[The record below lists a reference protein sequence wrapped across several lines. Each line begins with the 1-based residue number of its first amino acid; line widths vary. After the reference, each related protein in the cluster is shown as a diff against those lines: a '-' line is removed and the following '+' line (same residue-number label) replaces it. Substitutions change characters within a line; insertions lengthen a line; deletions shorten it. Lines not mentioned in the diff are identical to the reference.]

1 MLHALKQRI
10 QKLGWIA
17 WFRLHKPAR
26 PAIGLVVSSFD
37 KGGLEQVVLNLY
49 RGYLAAGRQVYLL
62 VEENILGPMAQ
73 QVDPERLLVFNRD
86 EDTFLHLCRQ
96 HDIRVLHYHY
106 NTYMMHG
113 VRLMGFRVLY
123 TIHNIYTWKSDA
135 EMLVYGRL
143 LDRCADSI
151 VAVSGFV
158 RDYFCRRTG
167 LPTARVEVIPNGVET
182 EELLT
187 DSPLPFSRES
197 LGYSPEEVV
206 FAFIASYHPVKHHLG
221 MIGVMEQ
228 LAAAAPRIRL
238 LLLGNQGDPA
248 CHAAFQQALA
258 QSPAKDAIRCLPYLP
273 HSQVG
278 AFLRSVPDV
287 FLLPTLQE
295 GCSNA
300 VLEALCCGLPLVL
313 TDVGNAREVKELAPA
328 SCLVVPPAWQSPDQL
343 TEEKIQALARQAH
356 APNGQAL
363 ADAMMQMAREL
374 PQAKAAAQAAAQK
387 ALPLCGCAEMTRRYL
402 ALMG

>member
-10 QKLGWIA
+10 KKLGWIA

-86 EDTFLHLCRQ
+86 EDTFLHLCKQ

-135 EMLVYGRL
+135 EMLAYGQL

-167 LPTARVEVIPNGVET
+167 LPASRVEVIPNGVET

-187 DSPLPFSRES
+187 DSPLPFSREMGKS
-197 LGYSPEEVV
+197 
-206 FAFIASYHPVKHHLG
+206 AFRVKIATQIFVPTY
-221 MIGVMEQ
+221 
-228 LAAAAPRIRL
+228 APF
-238 LLLGNQGDPA
+238 P
-248 CHAAFQQALA
+248 
-258 QSPAKDAIRCLPYLP
+258 
-273 HSQVG
+273 
-278 AFLRSVPDV
+278 
-287 FLLPTLQE
+287 
-295 GCSNA
+295 
-300 VLEALCCGLPLVL
+300 
-313 TDVGNAREVKELAPA
+313 
-328 SCLVVPPAWQSPDQL
+328 
-343 TEEKIQALARQAH
+343 
-356 APNGQAL
+356 
-363 ADAMMQMAREL
+363 
-374 PQAKAAAQAAAQK
+374 
-387 ALPLCGCAEMTRRYL
+387 
-402 ALMG
+402 

>member
-10 QKLGWIA
+10 KKLGWIA

-143 LDRCADSI
+143 LDRCADSKP
-151 VAVSGFV
+151 
-158 RDYFCRRTG
+158 RRSNLLKMNG
-167 LPTARVEVIPNGVET
+167 LNN
-182 EELLT
+182 
-187 DSPLPFSRES
+187 S
-197 LGYSPEEVV
+197 
-206 FAFIASYHPVKHHLG
+206 K
-221 MIGVMEQ
+221 
-228 LAAAAPRIRL
+228 
-238 LLLGNQGDPA
+238 
-248 CHAAFQQALA
+248 
-258 QSPAKDAIRCLPYLP
+258 AINFGKP
-273 HSQVG
+273 H
-278 AFLRSVPDV
+278 
-287 FLLPTLQE
+287 
-295 GCSNA
+295 
-300 VLEALCCGLPLVL
+300 
-313 TDVGNAREVKELAPA
+313 
-328 SCLVVPPAWQSPDQL
+328 
-343 TEEKIQALARQAH
+343 
-356 APNGQAL
+356 
-363 ADAMMQMAREL
+363 
-374 PQAKAAAQAAAQK
+374 
-387 ALPLCGCAEMTRRYL
+387 
-402 ALMG
+402 